1 LALEKVMKIPCVWTS
16 TSKVRRRE
24 ERESAYRKR
33 RFPYKAIIVVMLLST
48 LAAGFVGCGKEITYD
63 VGDVETEI
71 FAQINSIRLQHGLV
85 QLSWGSELGS
95 YARYHAQEMLETEK
109 AWHDTRYL
117 SMRNL
122 GEIAYYSALG
132 RRMASESAVAADAV
146 QAWMDSPGHRAVIL
160 KDGITEAGAGF
171 AHSGSEFACSFE
183 VR

>member
-1 LALEKVMKIPCVWTS
+1 MLYLCERSDGNVEKVMKIPC
-16 TSKVRRRE
+16 KV
-24 ERESAYRKR
+24 
-33 RFPYKAIIVVMLLST
+33 IIVVMLLAT
-48 LAAGFVGCGKEITYD
+48 LAAGSVGCGEETTYD

-95 YARYHAQEMLETEK
+95 YARYHAQEMLGTDD

-117 SMRNL
+117 GMRNW
-122 GEIAYYSALG
+122 GEIAYYSGPG
-132 RRMASESAVAADAV
+132 RRMASENAVAADAV

-160 KDGITEAGAGF
+160 EDGITEAGAGF
-171 AHSGSEFACSFE
+171 AHAGSEFACSFE